1 MEPDADLAA
10 LGHLIGDR
18 NRAHMLQILFGGT
31 PQSGSALAA
40 ATGIS
45 RSLASAHLKKL
56 TAGGLVRAEP
66 HGRQRLYSI
75 ASRPVADALESLLML
90 APARPV
96 HSLSGS
102 ARRRSMRLA
111 RTCYDH
117 LAGIT
122 GVAITEA
129 LAAGDAIGERDGAW
143 VLGSRCDVVFAAIG
157 IDVPGVRHGT
167 RPLLRPCADM
177 TERGRHHLAGA
188 LGAAVAT
195 ELIGRDW
202 VRRHDGSRI
211 VTVTPAGFA
220 GLGDWL
226 GIDLG
231 RLRAAAAA

>member
-1 MEPDADLAA
+1 MEPGADLAA
-10 LGHLIGDR
+10 LGHLIGDH
-18 NRAHMLQILFGGT
+18 NRAQMLQILLGGT

-66 HGRQRLYSI
+66 RGRQRLYTI
-75 ASRPVADALESLLML
+75 AGQPVADALEALLVL
-90 APARPV
+90 APASPV
-96 HSLSGS
+96 RSLRGA
-102 ARRRSMRLA
+102 ARQRSFRLA

-129 LAAGDAIGERDGAW
+129 LTARDAIAEQDGAW
-143 VLGSRCDVVFAAIG
+143 VLGERARAVFAAAG
-157 IDVPGVRHGT
+157 IDVASVPRGS
-167 RPLLRPCADM
+167 RPLVRPCADL

-188 LGAAVAT
+188 LGAAVAA
-195 ELIGRDW
+195 EFVQRDW

-211 VTVTPAGFA
+211 VTVTPAGLT
-220 GLGDWL
+220 GVGDWL
-226 GIDLG
+226 GVDLG
-231 RLRAAAAA
+231 RLRAAAA